1 MMMPPFLLSTT
12 LNKVGTIPVQFES
25 DVVRA
30 RNLGSILA
38 QEIHFDKTSSIRIGT
53 AVSELSRNMIEHA
66 NGGTIDF
73 YIVSRSNKSDGIVIV
88 FKDRGPGIQHLDK
101 IKDGTFV
108 SKKGMGVGLSGSQ
121 RLMDDF
127 DIETQTGIGTEI
139 TIAKWLPPFTPVLS
153 KSALQ
158 KIQEAFAKTIERGD
172 ASLVDTINSQN
183 NELVYLLRNLQER
196 NEEIEIINREL
207 EETNRG
213 VLALNRE
220 LEDKALAIEKAKLQA
235 EQANRAKSD
244 FLAHMSHEIRTPM
257 NAILGFTELLLKTH
271 LTHPQRQYTENVN
284 NAGKSLLEI
293 INDILDFSKIE
304 AGKLDLEI
312 IETDL
317 IDLMNQIIDL
327 VKYSAANK
335 GLDVLLTIQPGTPGI
350 AWVDPVRLKQIL
362 INLLS
367 NAIKFT
373 GEGSVELKLEYEPV
387 SDSKIM
393 YHFSVNDTGIGI
405 TPEQRQRLFKAFS
418 QADGSTTRKFGGTGL
433 GLVISNLL
441 LKKMDST
448 LVLESEWGSGSSFC
462 FNLTTDFFPGSGL
475 KKINSVFKKILVF
488 ETNQLNLSYLVEYL
502 NFWDINHSLSSSLDD
517 LNAKLETGLYDLLVY
532 GNSITEF
539 SGLEVFNKNN
549 EQPFIGADK
558 LQIAYLCGPNDETE
572 FNQYIENNKGIA
584 ISKLSKPLKVD
595 EFASYLSGNL
605 SEQIDVNY
613 VEEDC
618 NEDEISQN
626 SNLSKSIL
634 IAEDVEMNMMLV
646 KFLIH
651 KILPDIEIV
660 EAHNGLEAFNHVQ
673 QRYFD
678 LVLMDVQMP
687 EMDGME
693 ATKRIRSIDDDKI
706 KNIPI
711 IALTAGALKEERE
724 KAINSGM
731 NDFLTKPIDS
741 EQLKNTLFRYLNK
754 CKESK

>member
-1 MMMPPFLLSTT
+1 MPPFLLSTT

-73 YIVSRSNKSDGIVIV
+73 FIVNRKNKSDGIVII
-88 FKDRGPGIQHLDK
+88 FKDRGPGIEQLDK
-101 IKDGTFV
+101 IRNGTFV

-127 DIETQTGIGTEI
+127 DIQTQTGIGTEI
-139 TIAKWLPPFTPVLS
+139 TIAKWLPPFTPELS
-153 KSALQ
+153 ESALQ
-158 KIQEAFAKTIERGD
+158 KIQEAFSKTIERGD

-271 LTHPQRQYTENVN
+271 LTHHQRQYTENVN

-317 IDLMNQIIDL
+317 IELLNQIIDL

-335 GLDVLLTIQPGTPGI
+335 GLEVLLTIQPGTPAI
-350 AWVDPVRLKQIL
+350 AWVDPIRLKQIL

-373 GEGSVELKLEYEPV
+373 GEGFVELKLEYKPV
-387 SDSKIM
+387 SDNKIM
-393 YHFSVNDTGIGI
+393 YHFSVNDSGIGI

-448 LVLESEWGSGSSFC
+448 LVLESEWGSGSSFT
-462 FNLTTDFFPGSGL
+462 FNITTEFFPGSGIIKLNSIYNNVLILDNNLQNL
-475 KKINSVFKKILVF
+475 KYIGEHLSFWNIKFSVCSNTADLFSKLTS
-488 ETNQLNLSYLVEYL
+488 ET
-502 NFWDINHSLSSSLDD
+502 
-517 LNAKLETGLYDLLVY
+517 YDLLICS
-532 GNSITEF
+532 NNLPDF
-539 SGLEVFNKNN
+539 SGFELAKHIREKM
-549 EQPFIGADK
+549 QIGADK
-558 LQIAYLCGPNDETE
+558 LTISFMCGANDETA
-572 FNQYIENNKGIA
+572 FNQTFNEDVSIC
-584 ISKLSKPLKVD
+584 KLSKPVKIDELSTLISGLK
-595 EFASYLSGNL
+595 N
-605 SEQIDVNY
+605 EQTDFQHNM
-613 VEEDC
+613 EDC
-618 NEDEISQN
+618 NEVETSEINFST
-626 SNLSKSIL
+626 KSIL

-646 KFLIH
+646 KYLIT
-651 KILPDIEIV
+651 KILPDVELV
-660 EAHNGLEAFNHVQ
+660 EAHNGLEALNLVQ
-673 QRYFD
+673 QRKFD
-678 LVLMDVQMP
+678 LILMDVQMP

-693 ATKRIRSIDDDKI
+693 ATKQIRSINDDKI

-741 EQLKNTLFRYLNK
+741 EELKNTLFRYLNK
-754 CKESK
+754 CNEIS